1 MQPKYKIKSV
11 QKWAQEILGKKNAK
25 KIRGRSPRIFR
36 SKKNSDLNHSKIYL
50 GSNANLMVC
59 AKSAK
64 CILVI
69 LSEVDAAAAL
79 TVPFK
84 ATI

>member
-1 MQPKYKIKSV
+1 MQPKYKINSAQNWV
-11 QKWAQEILGKKNAK
+11 QEKKYAQK

-36 SKKNSDLNHSKIYL
+36 SKKISDVNHSKVYL

-69 LSEVDAAAAL
+69 LSEVEANAAF

>member
-1 MQPKYKIKSV
+1 MQPNYKIKSV
-11 QKWAQEILGKKNAK
+11 QNWAQKILGKKMQK

-36 SKKNSDLNHSKIYL
+36 SKKFSDLNHSKIYL

-69 LSEVDAAAAL
+69 LSEVEANAAF

-84 ATI
+84 AAI